1 MKFSRIDGFVDIST
15 ASESDCMAS
24 NAPFGRFRSSQT
36 IHSTD

>member
-15 ASESDCMAS
+15 TGKADRMAS
-24 NAPFGRFRSSQT
+24 NAPIGQLRSSRT